1 MQDRNDGTQHQT
13 RVRAWRQQR
22 RRAFTA
28 AREERRAEA
37 AAERQEARRRD
48 EAWQRAE
55 RESKKLRQHL
65 KKLEPLEAA
74 WESALQ
80 RFYVEDKPG
89 FAAFAFHAFHASV
102 VNAWPVRFFDHLR
115 WYKHVPQYVRV
126 ALNAMAHYYHN
137 ECSIRVQLN
146 RYEQTAGSWAGQ
158 LGEEEEVGATYGWFP
173 IDEQGNQI
181 TNRNAPG
188 DSNEDSIP
196 QPDIIPPGIESLGY
210 GLDTSPRDHIRTTR
224 DCGPVPAFSGQREE
238 VAFLR
243 AAFELRKVRLEH
255 ESSKKL
261 RFPEVRPFPRSLDHS
276 FLVFIQRVLVLYA
289 DLGKSPKKELTP
301 ALVAVLRA
309 IHEYGERINDRRIKI
324 ERLPRAIE
332 EKSNLALR
340 LEMSTGDPSVD
351 ENDLPGLQQQVE
363 ETTRLVE
370 WYQDELA
377 DAMEDTIAE
386 NPYDSQVA
394 APHRPET
401 GIFS

>member
-22 RRAFTA
+22 RQAFTA

-37 AAERQEARRRD
+37 AAERDETQRRD
-48 EAWQRAE
+48 QAWQRAN
-55 RESKKLRQHL
+55 RISQKLLQHC
-65 KKLEPLEAA
+65 KKLEPLEAG

-80 RFYVEDKPG
+80 RFYVEDKRG
-89 FAAFAFHAFHASV
+89 FAAFALHGFHASV
-102 VNAWPVRFFDHLR
+102 VNAWPVRFLDHLR

-126 ALNAMAHYYHN
+126 ALDATAHYYHN
-137 ECSIRVQLN
+137 ECALRLRLN
-146 RYEQTAGSWAGQ
+146 GHERSGGSWVGR

-173 IDEQGNQI
+173 IDAQGNRLV
-181 TNRNAPG
+181 NRNAQDG
-188 DSNEDSIP
+188 NEGSIP
-196 QPDIIPPGIESLGY
+196 LPDIIPPGMESLGY
-210 GLDTSPRDHIRTTR
+210 GLDTSPRDHIRTIS

-394 APHRPET
+394 ARHRPET